1 MILVKMQQYSFVEN
15 GRLKQIEVS
24 SQFSLLADVKQ
35 NFDNNLDKI
44 IHIQYILP
52 KEIFINKQD
61 SKNNKKIIFRKGVRY
76 IKYHEGYCSEI
87 NTSNRDYSP
96 CCAISRKIIKDIS

>member
-15 GRLKQIEVS
+15 GQLKQIEVS

-44 IHIQYILP
+44 I
-52 KEIFINKQD
+52 N
-61 SKNNKKIIFRKGVRY
+61 
-76 IKYHEGYCSEI
+76 IK
-87 NTSNRDYSP
+87 
-96 CCAISRKIIKDIS
+96 